1 MKHYYLKIAQKEDE
15 KVLIK
20 TLKNGTKVY
29 KHPGKSVYLLEERGN
44 FWLLARSGAVNFK
57 SKREAFDAFF
67 GVKKVGEF
75 MNFVRKSS
83 IAAVNKE
90 VSLKKAS
97 FNKTAICYDNDA
109 WISDPKDLS
118 NVYTRDYWA
127 ITNTGKHIARLF
139 DEKDFPLK
147 G

>member
-1 MKHYYLKIAQKEDE
+1 MKHLFLKTAQAEND

-20 TLKNGTKVY
+20 TLKSGTKIY
-29 KHPGKSVYLLEERGN
+29 KYPGKSLYLLESKDK
-44 FWLLARSGAVNFK
+44 FWLITRSGIVNFE
-57 SKREAFDAFF
+57 SKTEAFDAFF
-67 GVKKVGEF
+67 GVKKVGEL
-75 MNFVRKSS
+75 MKFVRKSS
-83 IAAVNKE
+83 VLKIKEAVRVKQ
-90 VSLKKAS
+90 AS

-139 DEKDFPLK
+139 DENDFPLK